1 MKVNI
6 LEKNISYDR
15 AVRKLL
21 IIMPAYNEENNIL
34 KVLTELSEISL
45 PIVSDLLVIND
56 GSTDRTGTI
65 LSENGVNHISNIF
78 NMGYGSC
85 LQVGYKY
92 AVRQN
97 YNYLIQMDSD
107 GQHDVENVRILYEA
121 LTKRDSE
128 GRYPDLVLGSRFME
142 GSSPFEVG
150 ALKKFAYAWFRR
162 LIRLIT
168 GYKEKIW
175 DPTTGL
181 QGMSRLAVKFYS
193 IYGNFDSRFPDANML
208 AQMLLL
214 GFKIDQ
220 VPAVMHQRQS
230 GKSMHTGLLKQAFYM
245 VHVTLSIQAVG
256 IRQRKT
262 AQDRKMV
269 AWLSE
274 WDTAPKGT
282 DNERTD

>member
-121 LTKRDSE
+121 LTKKDSD
-128 GRYPDLVLGSRFME
+128 GRYPDLVLGSRFMKE
-142 GSSPFEVG
+142 SSPFEVG
-150 ALKKFAYAWFRR
+150 ALKRFAYAWFRR